1 MQPAQLQQLL
11 QQGGN
16 AFGQGNIRLALE
28 CCSAVLMQIPN
39 EVNALHL
46 KALALKAGKQFSES
60 KESFEKAVSGQ
71 PKNPE
76 IRNNFGNLL
85 RDMGRYEEATVQY
98 RKALQYKPG
107 FVDPW
112 FNMGLTAQAAGDHVG
127 ATDALKQALKLKP
140 QDARYH
146 NALGI
151 SLKELERLDE
161 AANAYSAALKISPG
175 HYRALHNLGV
185 VYRLQNKQAEAI
197 ECFNKALAIEPRV
210 AELRYNLANALYELG
225 EYDKADEE
233 YRTAIGLKPDFLDAH
248 ETLNKLYWEHDKR
261 DLFAKSYQ
269 VGIKAAPMSAELRE
283 AQVKAL
289 ELSGRMEEAEL
300 AADTALKEIGA
311 HAGILRHKARMR
323 ANAGDSVTCID
334 FFNKAVATGP
344 DKQPIRMDFARFLI
358 QGGDYETALTHLE
371 AAEKLEPY
379 DQQMWAY
386 RGLCWRF
393 LGDKREAWLN
403 DYEQFILPL
412 KIETPEGYGSLEE
425 FLAELSE
432 TVNKMHITEVRPLE
446 QTLRGGTQT
455 HGKLFFR
462 PEPII
467 QKLRTQLERC
477 IHTYV
482 DMLPDDPTHP
492 LLRRKSHQFRFAGSW
507 SVKLKSGGFH
517 VNHIHPQ
524 GWISSAFYVDVP
536 GCVNAS
542 DDKSGWIKFGES
554 GLSLGDERE
563 IIKKFVKPEPGLLAL
578 FPSYVWHG
586 TVAFN
591 DGGTRVTT
599 PFDVVPL

>member
-16 AFGQGNIRLALE
+16 AFSQGNLELALQ
-28 CCSAVLMQIPN
+28 CCSTVLMQIPN

-46 KALALKAGKQFSES
+46 KALALKAGKRFLES
-60 KESFEKAVSGQ
+60 KENFEKAVSVQ

-76 IRNNFGNLL
+76 IHNNFGNLL
-85 RDMGRYEEATVQY
+85 RDMGRYEEATAQY
-98 RKALQYKPG
+98 RKALQYRPG

-112 FNMGLTAQAAGDHVG
+112 FNMGLTAQAAGNHAA

-161 AANAYSAALKISPG
+161 AADAYNAALKISPR

-185 VYRLQNKQAEAI
+185 VYRLQNKQVKAVD
-197 ECFNKALAIEPRV
+197 CFNKALAIEPRI

-289 ELSGRMEEAEL
+289 ELSGRMEEAEQ

-311 HAGILRHKARMR
+311 HAGIFRHKARIR
-323 ANAGDSVTCID
+323 ANAGDSAACID
-334 FFNKAVATGP
+334 FFNKAVSTGP
-344 DKQPIRMDFARFLI
+344 DEQPIRMDFARFLI

-371 AAEKLEPY
+371 AAERLEPY

-393 LGDKREAWLN
+393 LEDKREAWLN
-403 DYEQFILPL
+403 DYEQFIRPL
-412 KIETPEGYGSLEE
+412 KIEAPEGYASVEE

-467 QKLRTQLERC
+467 QKLRVQLERC
-477 IHTYV
+477 IHAYV

-524 GWISSAFYVDVP
+524 GWVSSAFYVDVP
-536 GCVNAS
+536 NCVNATN
-542 DDKSGWIKFGES
+542 DKSGWIKFGES

-563 IIKKFVKPEPGLLAL
+563 VIKKFVKPEPGLLAL

-586 TVAFN
+586 TVAFD